1 MATTVPA
8 AKAALL
14 AVLQAREDLAGV
26 LVQRGLPAEVPAQKE
41 RVYLS
46 GTEALTRDPVLQQ
59 GLRRES
65 YLLPLVIEVERFGR
79 GDQVRDG
86 VEQRGWDIV
95 DELEAA
101 IAEDPELGGIL
112 DDAELEGVP
121 VEVTLPL
128 TGNDGWLTRITAQV
142 RARAFV

>member
-1 MATTVPA
+1 MPSTVPA

-14 AVLQAREDLAGV
+14 AALQAREDLAGV
-26 LVQRGLPAEVPAQKE
+26 LAQRGLPAEVPTQNE
-41 RVYLS
+41 RIYLT

-79 GDQVRDG
+79 GNEVRDQ

-101 IAEDPELGGIL
+101 IATDPELGGVL
-112 DDAELEGVP
+112 DDSELEGVP

-128 TGNDGWLTRITAQV
+128 TSNDGWLTRISAQV